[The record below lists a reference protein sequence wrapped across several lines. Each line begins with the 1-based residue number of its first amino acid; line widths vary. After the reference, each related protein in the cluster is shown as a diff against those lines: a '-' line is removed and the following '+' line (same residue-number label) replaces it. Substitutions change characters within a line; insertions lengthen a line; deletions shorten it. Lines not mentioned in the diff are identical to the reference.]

1 MLNWVKHF
9 VCMWT
14 IQWLSSHLPA
24 EEPLRLRLLT
34 YNIHHGEGVDG
45 KLDLVRIAKVIQEVD
60 PDIAALQEVDQ
71 NAGRSGQ
78 VDQAAELGRLTK
90 MRSVFGG
97 NIELQGG
104 KYGNA
109 LLTRFEIINQ
119 QNDRLPNVANGEQRG
134 VLQVLLRV
142 PGRDRPLTVMATH
155 FDHRQSDQERF
166 LSAQRINSKLD
177 SPEPAILLGDLNDVI
192 GGRTLDLLDSF
203 WKRVN
208 DEPMPTIPVSVP
220 KQQIDFIL
228 VRPSG
233 QWKTVETKVLDEE
246 IASDHRPFFAI
257 IELK

>member
-1 MLNWVKHF
+1 MV
-9 VCMWT
+9 
-14 IQWLSSHLPA
+14 QWALSQLPA
-24 EEPLRLRLLT
+24 EEPLRSEEPLRLRVLT

-45 KLDLVRIAKVIQEVD
+45 RLDLVRIAKVIQEVD

-109 LLTRFEIINQ
+109 LLTRFEII
-119 QNDRLPNVANGEQRG
+119 
-134 VLQVLLRV
+134 
-142 PGRDRPLTVMATH
+142 
-155 FDHRQSDQERF
+155 
-166 LSAQRINSKLD
+166 
-177 SPEPAILLGDLNDVI
+177 
-192 GGRTLDLLDSF
+192 
-203 WKRVN
+203 
-208 DEPMPTIPVSVP
+208 